1 MSGIYINK
9 RDTIILLSVLLLINP
24 FIACLS
30 SILFLKMG
38 NQHIRV
44 CAFFIAIFIGLLAFT
59 QYSPNG
65 DISRTYHMIN
75 SVTDFSLG
83 SFLIYLA
90 TDKYLIYTILNV
102 VITNV
107 TGNVQYTSLLWG
119 FLVYYVCFCAIINFM
134 KYFGCD
140 KRKIYFI
147 FLATVFC
154 FIVFAEAM
162 ETMKQAVA
170 TSMAFLSFSY
180 YLLGR
185 RVKSI
190 IIFIL
195 SLGVHFSPL
204 FLLPLFLAKTLKP
217 VYIYVLLLGSFLM
230 RSINLM
236 EISAQIINWLGI
248 FPTLALVADTYS
260 EQNYNNFFSDAP
272 YFQLTFWI
280 VCFIV
285 LLNHI
290 FVKKSNDTID
300 KAGILFIVML
310 NLNYSNNHNFT
321 RLLLFSFPVYLMIFM
336 NILCHLKNI
345 ITRRILTQFIV
356 FITFFLQFGFSLE
369 RFGTDASKYQTSF
382 MDNSLLKITL
392 SPLYFY
398 LDYKVPVN

>member
-190 IIFIL
+190 IFLFCHWEYI
-195 SLGVHFSPL
+195 SLP
-204 FLLPLFLAKTLKP
+204 
-217 VYIYVLLLGSFLM
+217 
-230 RSINLM
+230 
-236 EISAQIINWLGI
+236 
-248 FPTLALVADTYS
+248 YS
-260 EQNYNNFFSDAP
+260 CCLY
-272 YFQLTFWI
+272 
-280 VCFIV
+280 
-285 LLNHI
+285 
-290 FVKKSNDTID
+290 
-300 KAGILFIVML
+300 
-310 NLNYSNNHNFT
+310 
-321 RLLLFSFPVYLMIFM
+321 
-336 NILCHLKNI
+336 
-345 ITRRILTQFIV
+345 
-356 FITFFLQFGFSLE
+356 FLQ
-369 RFGTDASKYQTSF
+369 RR
-382 MDNSLLKITL
+382 
-392 SPLYFY
+392 
-398 LDYKVPVN
+398 

>member
-154 FIVFAEAM
+154 CN
-162 ETMKQAVA
+162 
-170 TSMAFLSFSY
+170 
-180 YLLGR
+180 
-185 RVKSI
+185 
-190 IIFIL
+190 
-195 SLGVHFSPL
+195 
-204 FLLPLFLAKTLKP
+204 
-217 VYIYVLLLGSFLM
+217 IY
-230 RSINLM
+230 
-236 EISAQIINWLGI
+236 GI
-248 FPTLALVADTYS
+248 FKL
-260 EQNYNNFFSDAP
+260 
-272 YFQLTFWI
+272 
-280 VCFIV
+280 
-285 LLNHI
+285 
-290 FVKKSNDTID
+290 FV
-300 KAGILFIVML
+300 LFIGK
-310 NLNYSNNHNFT
+310 T
-321 RLLLFSFPVYLMIFM
+321 
-336 NILCHLKNI
+336 C
-345 ITRRILTQFIV
+345 
-356 FITFFLQFGFSLE
+356 
-369 RFGTDASKYQTSF
+369 
-382 MDNSLLKITL
+382 
-392 SPLYFY
+392 
-398 LDYKVPVN
+398 

>member
-1 MSGIYINK
+1 
-9 RDTIILLSVLLLINP
+9 
-24 FIACLS
+24 
-30 SILFLKMG
+30 
-38 NQHIRV
+38 
-44 CAFFIAIFIGLLAFT
+44 
-59 QYSPNG
+59 
-65 DISRTYHMIN
+65 
-75 SVTDFSLG
+75 
-83 SFLIYLA
+83 
-90 TDKYLIYTILNV
+90 
-102 VITNV
+102 
-107 TGNVQYTSLLWG
+107 
-119 FLVYYVCFCAIINFM
+119 
-134 KYFGCD
+134 
-140 KRKIYFI
+140 
-147 FLATVFC
+147 
-154 FIVFAEAM
+154 
-162 ETMKQAVA
+162 
-170 TSMAFLSFSY
+170 
-180 YLLGR
+180 
-185 RVKSI
+185 
-190 IIFIL
+190 
-195 SLGVHFSPL
+195 
-204 FLLPLFLAKTLKP
+204 
-217 VYIYVLLLGSFLM
+217 
-230 RSINLM
+230 M

-356 FITFFLQFGFSLE
+356 FITFFLQFLFSLE
-369 RFGTDASKYQTSF
+369 RFGTNASKYQTSF

>member
-147 FLATVFC
+147 FFGHGVLFHCVC
-154 FIVFAEAM
+154 RSYGNH
-162 ETMKQAVA
+162 ET
-170 TSMAFLSFSY
+170 
-180 YLLGR
+180 GCCN
-185 RVKSI
+185 
-190 IIFIL
+190 
-195 SLGVHFSPL
+195 
-204 FLLPLFLAKTLKP
+204 
-217 VYIYVLLLGSFLM
+217 IY
-230 RSINLM
+230 
-236 EISAQIINWLGI
+236 GI
-248 FPTLALVADTYS
+248 FKL
-260 EQNYNNFFSDAP
+260 
-272 YFQLTFWI
+272 
-280 VCFIV
+280 
-285 LLNHI
+285 
-290 FVKKSNDTID
+290 FV
-300 KAGILFIVML
+300 LFIGK
-310 NLNYSNNHNFT
+310 T
-321 RLLLFSFPVYLMIFM
+321 
-336 NILCHLKNI
+336 C
-345 ITRRILTQFIV
+345 
-356 FITFFLQFGFSLE
+356 
-369 RFGTDASKYQTSF
+369 
-382 MDNSLLKITL
+382 
-392 SPLYFY
+392 
-398 LDYKVPVN
+398 